1 MLKRSLKIIGSGLLV
16 IFYLLISFSSSNDT
30 QNDFSR
36 VEAASV
42 SQKNSIASALNSNY
56 SLNELFV
63 VKSNDFSNVFFAGA
77 VINEKIAIWAIGGE
91 KNSPNLV
98 FSINE
103 YAFTVSG
110 MGLGSDLK
118 DPITESA
125 DGVYI
130 LKKYLENKKE

>member
-1 MLKRSLKIIGSGLLV
+1 MLKRSLKIIISCLLV

-30 QNDFSR
+30 QTDSSR
-36 VEAASV
+36 VETASV
-42 SQKNSIASALNSNY
+42 SQRNSIASALNNNY

-77 VINEKIAIWAIGGE
+77 VINERIAIWAIGGE

-130 LKKYLENKKE
+130 LKKYLENKK